1 MHYLFVFGTRPE
13 AIKLLPLAKILRA
26 RGARVTLLS
35 TAQHTDLLSSAL
47 DAFDMSCDLTLPP
60 LPRDRTL
67 TDLMRHFSSYLPRHL
82 RALSPDATIVQG
94 DTISAFCGA
103 LSSFLLRIPVVH
115 IEAGLRTYNSASP
128 YPEEALRRMI
138 APLATVH
145 FTTSDIATEHLRCEG
160 ISENIFTVG
169 NTVWDAMHLL
179 CPRPSPKEPPYAIV
193 TTHRR
198 ESDGARREG
207 MFRAISRLAS
217 MHKDL
222 SFFVVINENPTIRS
236 MAQAIVSGKKN
247 ITLLPP
253 QSPHAFYDLLA
264 GASLV
269 LTDSGGVSEES
280 AALCIPTFVL
290 RDMTEREW
298 EVREGKLI
306 LSGTEEEKI
315 VDIVS
320 TYIRKGIPKER
331 SFGMPKASPSEK
343 IADILQRITL

>member
-1 MHYLFVFGTRPE
+1 MHYLFIFGTRPE
-13 AIKLLPLAKILRA
+13 AIKLLSLAKILRS
-26 RGARVTLLS
+26 RGERVTLLT
-35 TAQHTDLLSSAL
+35 TAQHTDLLASAL
-47 DAFDMSCDLTLPP
+47 DAFRMSCDLTLPP
-60 LPRDRTL
+60 LPKKRTL
-67 TDLMRHFSSYLPRHL
+67 TDLLRHFTTYLPHHL
-82 RALSPDATIVQG
+82 HALSPDATVVQG

-103 LSSFLLRIPVVH
+103 LSSFLLRIPVIH
-115 IEAGLRTYNSASP
+115 IEAGLRTYNSTSP

-160 ISENIFTVG
+160 VSENIFTVG

-207 MFRAISRLAS
+207 IFRAISRLAS

-222 SFFVVINENPTIRS
+222 SFFVVINENPAIRS
-236 MAQAIVSGKKN
+236 MAQALISNQKN

-253 QSPHAFYDLLA
+253 QPTDAFYELLS

-280 AALCIPTFVL
+280 ATLCIPTFVL

-298 EVREGKLI
+298 ELGEGKLI
-306 LSGTEEEKI
+306 LCGTGEERI
-315 VDIVS
+315 FDTVS
-320 TYIRKGIPKER
+320 SYIIKGIPKER
-331 SFGMPKASPSEK
+331 SFGMPKDSPSEK